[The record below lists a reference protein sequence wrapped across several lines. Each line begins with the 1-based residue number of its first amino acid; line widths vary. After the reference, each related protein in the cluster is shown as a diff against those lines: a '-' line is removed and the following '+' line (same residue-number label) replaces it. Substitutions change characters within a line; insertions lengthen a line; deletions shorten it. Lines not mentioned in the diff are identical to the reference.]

1 MFQIHNRILPTS
13 TGAIFTSYL
22 IRFSMSKSSI
32 SALVKRCEYQSMTLF
47 RTVLPLTSSKP
58 ASFLFKTNEMQETVS
73 TINSNLR
80 VLKEAGISSK
90 VTAVVTKQG
99 HSRYFMK
106 NSKPMCLEDFTDDVE
121 LLNKERVFQEK
132 SLKNDFGSTGF
143 PAEQSTS
150 ERSEGDFRELITF
163 LPHHAES
170 GYLFLRTSP

>member
-32 SALVKRCEYQSMTLF
+32 SALVKRCDYQSMTLF

-80 VLKEAGISSK
+80 VLKGSRYIF
-90 VTAVVTKQG
+90 QG
-99 HSRYFMK
+99 HSCCNKARSQPLFYEKFQA
-106 NSKPMCLEDFTDDVE
+106 DVP
-121 LLNKERVFQEK
+121 RRFHGRCRAPQ
-132 SLKNDFGSTGF
+132 
-143 PAEQSTS
+143 Q
-150 ERSEGDFRELITF
+150 RESF
-163 LPHHAES
+163 S
-170 GYLFLRTSP
+170 RKVS